1 MKYLKLFENFKS
13 NILMDIEDILQP
25 FKDYNFGVEIFDT
38 ERDLIYI
45 KLGCQDKFQEDIE
58 HLVSFMESNGYD
70 CFIGKVGEQ
79 TDISFFKPSEKNKEI
94 EDFFLEKT
102 KNLLRKTSKEAPGDI
117 FFVDVDKVIMRQ
129 DLKNGCLWTLY
140 EGFWS
145 VFQSKYRLEYK
156 QIQCFMR
163 YMMGGH
169 LKLEALI
176 PLINARDWLIRMGGH
191 LKLEALTPSKVK
203 VARKSRWEDIS
214 NWRL

>member
-25 FKDYNFGVEIFDT
+25 FKDYNFGVKIFDT
-38 ERDLIYI
+38 KLDLIYI
-45 KLGCQDKFQEDIE
+45 KLRCQDKLQEDID

-70 CFIGKVGEQ
+70 CFIGVSIKGQ

-102 KNLLRKTSKEAPGDI
+102 KNILRKTSKEAPGYI
-117 FFVDVDKVIMRQ
+117 FFVDGAEIIMCQ
-129 DLKNGCLWTLY
+129 DLKNEFLWTIY

-145 VFQSKYRLEYK
+145 VFESKYRLEYK

-163 YMMGGH
+163 Y
-169 LKLEALI
+169 LV
-176 PLINARDWLIRMGGH
+176 GGH
-191 LKLEALTPSKVK
+191 LKLEALTPICVTSYT
-203 VARKSRWEDIS
+203 SR
-214 NWRL
+214 

>member
-25 FKDYNFGVEIFDT
+25 FKDYNFGVKIFDT
-38 ERDLIYI
+38 KLELIYI
-45 KLGCQDKFQEDIE
+45 KLGCRDKLREEID
-58 HLVSFMESNGYD
+58 HLVSFMESNGYN

-79 TDISFFKPSEKNKEI
+79 TDISFFKPSEKNSRI

-102 KNLLRKTSKEAPGDI
+102 KNILRKTSKEAPGDI
-117 FFVDVDKVIMRQ
+117 FFVDGAEIIMCQ
-129 DLKNGCLWTLY
+129 DLKNECLWTPY

-145 VFQSKYRLEYK
+145 VFQSKYRMNYE

-169 LKLEALI
+169 LKLEALTP
-176 PLINARDWLIRMGGH
+176 PLILTRGKHQMGGH
-191 LKLEALTPSKVK
+191 LKLEALTPQNEIIKN
-203 VARKSRWEDIS
+203 EF
-214 NWRL
+214 

>member
-25 FKDYNFGVEIFDT
+25 FKDYNFRVEIFDT
-38 ERDLIYI
+38 KLDLIYI
-45 KLGCQDKFQEDIE
+45 KLRCQDKLQEDID
-58 HLVSFMESNGYD
+58 HLVSFMESSGYD

-102 KNLLRKTSKEAPGDI
+102 KNILRKTSKEAPGDI
-117 FFVDVDKVIMRQ
+117 FFVIGDKVIMRQ
-129 DLKNGCLWTLY
+129 DLKNGCLWTPY

-145 VFQSKYRLEYK
+145 VFESKYRLEYK

-163 YMMGGH
+163 YMMGRH
-169 LKLEALI
+169 LKF
-176 PLINARDWLIRMGGH
+176 
-191 LKLEALTPSKVK
+191 EALTPLP
-203 VARKSRWEDIS
+203 
-214 NWRL
+214 NNGLF